1 MNTYKK
7 QNCSLT
13 LQQGLNEYYKYN
25 DPIIK
30 EYADKYGSFL
40 VNHDLTHVIFGLGTS
55 LKEESMLDTWTLW
68 ATNITW
74 KQIYEYSFNK
84 DLRELTK
91 VLVSELGG
99 WFFVLRGVV
108 KAIPL
113 KLKIIFNRVPKLKKK
128 WPFDRVTEEMLSTSI
143 VDLRQ
148 EYGIQI
154 LSEK

>member
-13 LQQGLNEYYKYN
+13 LKEGLNEYYESS

-40 VNHDLTHVIFGLGTS
+40 VNHDLTHVVFGLGTS

-68 ATNITW
+68 ATDITW

-84 DLRELTK
+84 DLWNLTK
-91 VLVSELGG
+91 ELVSDIGG
-99 WFFVLRGVV
+99 WFIVLKGVF
-108 KAIPL
+108 KTIPL
-113 KLKIIFNRVPKLKKK
+113 KLKIIFIRVPKVKKK
-128 WPFDRVTEEMLSTSI
+128 WPYDNVTEQMLNKPITE
-143 VDLRQ
+143 LRE
-148 EYGIQI
+148 EYGIKI
-154 LSEK
+154 LSI

>member
-13 LQQGLNEYYKYN
+13 LKEGLSEYYESS
-25 DPIIK
+25 DPLIK

-68 ATNITW
+68 ATDITW
-74 KQIYEYSFNK
+74 KQIYEYAINK
-84 DLRELTK
+84 DLRDLTK
-91 VLVSELGG
+91 ELVSDIGG
-99 WFFVLRGVV
+99 WFVVLKGVL

-113 KLKIIFNRVPKLKKK
+113 KLKIIFLRVPKVKKK
-128 WPFDRVTEEMLSTSI
+128 WPYDSVTEQMLNEPI
-143 VDLRQ
+143 IKLRE
-148 EYGIQI
+148 EYGIKI
-154 LSEK
+154 LSK

>member
-13 LQQGLNEYYKYN
+13 LQEGLDEYYESS
-25 DPIIK
+25 DPMIK

-68 ATNITW
+68 ATDITW

-84 DLRELTK
+84 DLRQLTK
-91 VLVSELGG
+91 DLVSDIGG
-99 WFFVLRGVV
+99 WFVVLKGVL
-108 KAIPL
+108 KAIPS
-113 KLKIIFNRVPKLKKK
+113 KIKIIFTRVPEVKKK
-128 WPFDRVTEEMLSTSI
+128 WPNDGVTQKMLSQPI
-143 VDLRQ
+143 VNLRK
-148 EYGIQI
+148 EYGIKI
-154 LSEK
+154 LNK

>member
-1 MNTYKK
+1 MNTYKN

-13 LQQGLNEYYKYN
+13 LQEGLNEYYKYN

-99 WFFVLRGVV
+99 WFVVLRGVV

-113 KLKIIFNRVPKLKKK
+113 KLTIIFSRVPKIKKK
-128 WPFDRVTEEMLSTSI
+128 WPFDSVTEEMLSTSI
-143 VDLRQ
+143 VDLRD

-154 LSEK
+154 LIEE